1 MLLKPGRAFVASLVA
16 FALMPTVG
24 AADNLR
30 SLAPTEV
37 MAGVRDYGFLWWAD
51 GWRGRSENGGKVF
64 CVRTGSYG
72 LALDVER
79 LQLLHFRAITE
90 ASPADRAVAEDNA
103 TIMRLPIA
111 DLKIGV
117 ELGGLRYRLVEV
129 DSQINDPLVFR
140 TRSRYRTR
148 VGTRP
153 GTWITWN
160 E

>member
-1 MLLKPGRAFVASLVA
+1 
-16 FALMPTVG
+16 MP
-24 AADNLR
+24 
-30 SLAPTEV
+30 
-37 MAGVRDYGFLWWAD
+37 GVRDYGFLWWAD
-51 GWRGRSENGGKVF
+51 GWRGRSENGGKVL

-72 LALDVER
+72 LAVDVQR
-79 LQLLHFRAITE
+79 LQLLH
-90 ASPADRAVAEDNA
+90 ADRAVAEDNA
-103 TIMRLPIA
+103 TIMRLPIT

-153 GTWITWN
+153 RTWITWSG
-160 E
+160 